1 MKRLVLTLL
10 ALLLSVPIA
19 TAQPL
24 PRRPGPGP
32 GANPA
37 AIRERIKKKIRDLR
51 AYTLI
56 NELSLD
62 PQTQSRLWPTLDKYD
77 DETDKLVQQRVDIRR
92 RLTTANTMGPREVER
107 AIDDAIAL
115 QRSFRDLEDH
125 RLAELR
131 KILTPRQ
138 IAKLI
143 IVLPEFERRIQN
155 QLQRAITN
163 ATGKNPPGEIDDDVE
178 PDERPPPTRKP
189 NKQPVDPYNRQ

>member
-10 ALLLSVPIA
+10 ALLLSFPVA

-24 PRRPGPGP
+24 PRRPVP

-37 AIRERIKKKIRDLR
+37 AIRERIKKRIRDLR

-62 PQTQSRLWPTLDKYD
+62 PQTQTRLWPTLDKYD

-92 RLTTANTMGPREVER
+92 RLNAANTLAPRDVER

-115 QRSFRDLEDH
+115 QRAFRDLEDH

-131 KILTPRQ
+131 KILTPKQ

-163 ATGKNPPGEIDDDVE
+163 ATGKNPPGEVDDDLE
-178 PDERPPPTRKP
+178 PDERPPPSPTRKP

>member
-10 ALLLSVPIA
+10 ALLLSFPIA

-24 PRRPGPGP
+24 PRRPGPG
-32 GANPA
+32 ANPT
-37 AIRERIKKKIRDLR
+37 AIRERIKKRIRDLR

-62 PQTQSRLWPTLDKYD
+62 PQIQTRLWPVLDKYD
-77 DETDKLVQQRVDIRR
+77 DETDKLVGQRVDIRR
-92 RLTTANTMGPREVER
+92 RLTAANTMGPREVER

-131 KILTPRQ
+131 KILTPKQ

-163 ATGKNPPGEIDDDVE
+163 ATGRNPPGDVDDDLE